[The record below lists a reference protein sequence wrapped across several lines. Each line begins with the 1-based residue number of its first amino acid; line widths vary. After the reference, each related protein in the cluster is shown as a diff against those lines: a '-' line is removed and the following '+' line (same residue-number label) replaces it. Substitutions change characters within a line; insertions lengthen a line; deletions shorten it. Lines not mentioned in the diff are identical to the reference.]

1 MPVNQSLARAIVAK
15 SFRSWG
21 APPPLRRE
29 STFLIKTL
37 RIEGPSRAIDTM
49 LQHGPAMPEGNLST
63 AKSKPL
69 HLLSIVVPAYNEE
82 TVIEGF
88 NRRLAVV
95 RRKLALPSEVIFVN
109 DGSSDN
115 TLRLLRR
122 LRAGDPTIGIV
133 DLSRNFGKEIA
144 LTAGLDHAR
153 GDAVVVID
161 ADLQHPP
168 ELIPK
173 FIDRWREEDA
183 DVVYGQRLSRAG
195 ESAAR
200 KLSARVFYRGIN
212 ALSDRPI
219 PVDAGDF
226 RLLSRRVVDALSGIR
241 ERHRFMKGL
250 FAWIGYRQ
258 VPLPYEADPRFAGVT
273 KWNYWKLWNFSIEGV
288 TSFSIGPLKVATYI
302 GLLVAIS
309 AMIYGSFTIIRTI
322 IFGNPVPGFPTLLV
336 AILFLGG
343 LQLIFL
349 GIIGEYLG
357 RTFNEVKQRP
367 LYLVRQWQSP
377 ELERRRVAQTAS
389 TESGQTGG

>member
-1 MPVNQSLARAIVAK
+1 MP
-15 SFRSWG
+15 
-21 APPPLRRE
+21 
-29 STFLIKTL
+29 
-37 RIEGPSRAIDTM
+37 
-49 LQHGPAMPEGNLST
+49 QHGREMSEGNLST

-69 HLLSIVVPAYNEE
+69 NLLSIVVPAYNEGK
-82 TVIEGF
+82 VIEGF

-95 RRKLALPSEVIFVN
+95 RRELSLPSEVIFVN

-115 TLRLLRR
+115 TLRLLHR

-133 DLSRNFGKEIA
+133 DLSRNFGKEVA

-153 GDAVVVID
+153 GDVVVVID

-173 FIDRWREEDA
+173 FIARWREEDA

-200 KLSARVFYRGIN
+200 KLTARVFYRGIN

-219 PVDAGDF
+219 PADAGDF
-226 RLLSRRVVDALSGIR
+226 RLLSRRAVDALCGIR

-258 VPLPYEADPRFAGVT
+258 VPLSYEADPRFAGVS
-273 KWNYWKLWNFSIEGV
+273 KWNYWKLWNFSIEGI

-302 GLLVAIS
+302 GLLVAVLAI
-309 AMIYGSFTIIRTI
+309 IYGIYTVIRTI

-336 AILFLGG
+336 TILFLGG

-349 GIIGEYLG
+349 GIVGEYLG

-367 LYLVRQWQSP
+367 LYLVRQWRPPKLQ
-377 ELERRRVAQTAS
+377 RRRAAPAAAA
-389 TESGQTGG
+389 ENGRTGC